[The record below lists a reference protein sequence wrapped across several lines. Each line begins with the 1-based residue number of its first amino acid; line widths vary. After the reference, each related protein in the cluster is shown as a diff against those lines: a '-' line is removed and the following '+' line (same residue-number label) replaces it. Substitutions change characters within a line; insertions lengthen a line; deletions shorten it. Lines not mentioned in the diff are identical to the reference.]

1 MKVIQNMDTEE
12 VTVTYI
18 STHWNHQKQLAH
30 LPILTSV
37 KLKIASKLQQ
47 GVTIQSVFDWIRDGE
62 GDKLGHQYLM
72 SSQEVAT

>member
-37 KLKIASKLQQ
+37 KLKIASK
-47 GVTIQSVFDWIRDGE
+47 V
-62 GDKLGHQYLM
+62 
-72 SSQEVAT
+72 VAGCNYPKCVGLDSRWRGL